1 MVVLGVSGSFGENRG
16 DFKVLEKKM
25 EFPVGFWRI
34 MGNNRQ
40 FSDPARELL
49 EVFERMYW
57 GVL

>member
-1 MVVLGVSGSFGENRG
+1 MRIEG

-34 MGNNRQ
+34 MGNNTQ